1 MLLGEFIPSLVRALA
16 AEGIKPCILRNYEG
30 FPDKNV
36 GNDVDFMIRPSDL
49 PRAIRAVQ
57 SIRGIRIVGYNEQF
71 HVAMLFLE
79 GISPTPNVRAF
90 QVDFIRSFT
99 FKGMPYLTPEAV
111 LQTAVERKSGD
122 LEFFVPSPVHEGIIS
137 LLTNLVVFG
146 FVKEKY
152 FPKVQETFL
161 KHRSEVIA
169 AMRPGFGQ
177 KVATRLVDAAI
188 EGNRGKLLGCIR
200 PARIAMS
207 LRNLGRK
214 PFYSLFA
221 IVRHY
226 SIVLGVRHSRRTLE
240 TICVLGPDVS
250 AKSATIE
257 ALVPMLRYV
266 APELV
271 VNSGDDS
278 WAGASTGP
286 VTSMVKI
293 VALLVKDWRSQYAG
307 RRNLT
312 LRIRSDCFQDLLF
325 NPQRNGYDG
334 PIWFA
339 RLMGRFF
346 PSPDLWILLEPVAG
360 AVQFSNGATSSL
372 LNLKSMEACRAFVK
386 TRKAHAI
393 LSAAQSTVDIAEGAY
408 AAIIDALAQRANKSI
423 RRRL

>member
-1 MLLGEFIPSLVRALA
+1 
-16 AEGIKPCILRNYEG
+16 
-30 FPDKNV
+30 
-36 GNDVDFMIRPSDL
+36 
-49 PRAIRAVQ
+49 
-57 SIRGIRIVGYNEQF
+57 
-71 HVAMLFLE
+71 
-79 GISPTPNVRAF
+79 
-90 QVDFIRSFT
+90 
-99 FKGMPYLTPEAV
+99 MPYLTPEAV

-240 TICVLGPDVS
+240 TI
-250 AKSATIE
+250 
-257 ALVPMLRYV
+257 
-266 APELV
+266 
-271 VNSGDDS
+271 SGDDS